1 MIWRNCTVKKIILTD
16 VDGVLLDWEYAFDI
30 YLQQHGFRKVEGGN
44 LKYDIGK
51 RYGIDREQGKKLIK
65 IFNESA
71 HIGFLPPLRDAMYYV
86 KRLHEEHGYVFHA
99 ITSLSH
105 DENACELRRMNLRKL
120 FGKTAFDRFVFLD
133 TGADKDQALAEYH
146 DSDLWWIEDKIDNCR
161 AGQCVGLR
169 SLLMEHGHNMDFE
182 DPEIPR
188 VRNWRE
194 IYHIIVDQ
202 SRPYISSTVEITG

>member
-1 MIWRNCTVKKIILTD
+1 MRNRIILTD
-16 VDGVLLDWEYAFDI
+16 VDGVLLDWEYAFDV
-30 YLQQHGFRKVEGGN
+30 YLQQHGFNKVPGGN

-51 RYGIDREQGKKLIK
+51 RYGIDYEQGRKLIK

-99 ITSLSH
+99 ITSLSR

-120 FGKTAFDRFVFLD
+120 FGATAFEKFVFLD
-133 TGADKDQALAEYH
+133 TGADKDEALEPYRN
-146 DSDLWWIEDKIDNCR
+146 SGYFWVEDKIVNC
-161 AGQCVGLR
+161 QVGRDLGLK
-169 SLLMEHGHNMDFE
+169 SLLMEHGHNMDYQ

-188 VRNWRE
+188 VTSWRE
-194 IYHIIVDQ
+194 IYQ
-202 SRPYISSTVEITG
+202 TVVNE